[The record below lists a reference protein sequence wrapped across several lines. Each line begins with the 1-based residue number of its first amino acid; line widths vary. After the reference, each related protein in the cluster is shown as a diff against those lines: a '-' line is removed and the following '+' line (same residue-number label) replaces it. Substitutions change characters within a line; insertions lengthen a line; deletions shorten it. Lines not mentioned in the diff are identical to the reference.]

1 MCPKSPYHAY
11 LNGSDNEDEV
21 DDDSMKKK
29 LFVFADQAVWEA
41 EEELKAESF
50 ERSLNVTE
58 ERASPMQ

>member
-1 MCPKSPYHAY
+1 MRYDGK
-11 LNGSDNEDEV
+11 NDDGDDEDEV
-21 DDDSMKKK
+21 DDDDEEEAIR
-29 LFVFADQAVWEA
+29 LADQAVWEA